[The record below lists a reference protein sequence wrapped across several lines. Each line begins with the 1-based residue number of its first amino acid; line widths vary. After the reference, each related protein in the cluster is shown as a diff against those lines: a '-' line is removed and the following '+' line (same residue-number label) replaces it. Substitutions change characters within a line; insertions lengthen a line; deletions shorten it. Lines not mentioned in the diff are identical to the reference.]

1 MKKTGIAI
9 LLAALLFGQTAAAA
23 VYEGQVQ
30 ETEIQTEAYE
40 AVQAPAEDR
49 ETELILPGGTDE
61 EQEIGEEGSRET
73 ETTEAET
80 DPASA
85 TEPADDFILSI
96 EVSNP
101 ETEQNEQN
109 AEVVEVG
116 PEEISESGD
125 VDQASA
131 GSSSSRMRR
140 ARSRVAYQD
149 GYGEQLSD
157 DMAVLYRNMKA
168 AWVDAGSMQE
178 VWFRVP
184 DAQEEKEAHSFWIYP
199 EQKEDG
205 TWSNNLAK
213 NEEYQR
219 LTRAVVQ
226 QAYDAFIYDY
236 PEAFWLGSCSYT
248 VSYQPSSNA
257 YKNGEPVVCYL
268 RSIKVKPNERYAGA
282 GDPAEIAA
290 FQQAVEQTAAEI
302 KETLSD
308 QPDRYEQVLAIH
320 DYLCTHVSYKENSYA
335 HTAAGVFLKNRE
347 VVCEGYAKAFKILC
361 GRFGIPAVLIPGG
374 ALKSNG
380 TREGHMWNYVQMED
394 GFWYMLDTTWDDQK
408 TYISRKYFLSGGE
421 EKGFTGN
428 TIAVERQELYTNF
441 SKSEYSV
448 NFALPVLS
456 DQGYSARHSSANP
469 HAHSW
474 QEWQRTAGT
483 CIEEGRIVFGC
494 TVSGCTAR
502 KTEVL
507 EKSDHVYGEYQPD
520 GNATCLADGTKTRV
534 CSVCKARETVTDPG
548 SATGHKYGAYQP
560 DGNATCLADGTKTR
574 VCSVCKAQE
583 TVADPGSATGH
594 KYGAYQPDG
603 NATCLADGTKTRVCS
618 VCKAQETVAD
628 PGSATGHKY
637 GAYQPDGNAT
647 CLADGTKTRVCSV
660 CKARETVRDPG
671 SRLVPTG
678 SLSQKKIRLQYRQS
692 TSAVKVSG
700 LAKGDFVQTWKSSR
714 PSVASVSSKGKI
726 TAKKKSGSAKVSAY
740 LASGKILT
748 VTVIVQKKAVKTT
761 ALRDVPKRLTL
772 RRGRTVKLQPTRLP
786 VTSKEKITYKS
797 ANTRI
802 AKVSKKGVI
811 TGKKAGTV
819 KITVRSGRK
828 KAVVTV
834 KVK

>member
-9 LLAALLFGQTAAAA
+9 FLAALLFGQTAAAA

-40 AVQAPAEDR
+40 EEQALAEDG
-49 ETELILPGGTDE
+49 ETELILPSGTDE
-61 EQEIGEEGSRET
+61 EQGIEEEGIRET
-73 ETTEAET
+73 ETTEAAMDP
-80 DPASA
+80 DPAPA

-101 ETEQNEQN
+101 ETEPDAQN

-116 PEEISESGD
+116 PEEVSESGD

-140 ARSRVAYQD
+140 ARSRVTYQD
-149 GYGEQLSD
+149 GYGEQLSA
-157 DMAVLYRNMKA
+157 DMAALYRNMKA

-184 DAQEEKEAHSFWIYP
+184 DTQEEKEAHSFWIYP

-205 TWSNNLAK
+205 TWNNHLAE

-335 HTAAGVFLKNRE
+335 HTAAGVFLKSRE

-441 SKSEYSV
+441 SKSKYSV

-456 DQGYSARHSSANP
+456 DQGYAARHSSANP

-474 QEWQRTAGT
+474 QEWQRIAGT

-507 EKSDHVYGEYQPD
+507 EKSDHVYGEYQSD

-534 CSVCKARETVTDPG
+534 CSA
-548 SATGHKYGAYQP
+548 
-560 DGNATCLADGTKTR
+560 
-574 VCSVCKAQE
+574 CKAQE

-618 VCKAQETVAD
+618 ACKAQETV
-628 PGSATGHKY
+628 T
-637 GAYQPDGNAT
+637 
-647 CLADGTKTRVCSV
+647 
-660 CKARETVRDPG
+660 DPG

-700 LAKGDFVQTWKSSR
+700 LAKGDFVQSWKSSR
-714 PSVASVSSKGKI
+714 PSVAGVSPKGKI
-726 TAKKKSGSAKVSAY
+726 TAKKKSGSAEISAY
-740 LASGKILT
+740 LASGKVLT

-772 RRGRTVKLQPTRLP
+772 RRGRTVKLQPTRIP

>member
-9 LLAALLFGQTAAAA
+9 FLAALLFGQTAAAA
-23 VYEGQVQ
+23 VYEGPVQ

-40 AVQAPAEDR
+40 EEQALAEDGK
-49 ETELILPGGTDE
+49 TELILPGGTDE
-61 EQEIGEEGSRET
+61 EQGIEEEGIRET
-73 ETTEAET
+73 ETTEAAMDP
-80 DPASA
+80 DPAPA

-101 ETEQNEQN
+101 ETEPDAQN

-116 PEEISESGD
+116 PEEVSESGD

-140 ARSRVAYQD
+140 ARSRVTYQD
-149 GYGEQLSD
+149 SYGEQLSA
-157 DMAVLYRNMKA
+157 DMAALYRNMKA

-184 DAQEEKEAHSFWIYP
+184 DTQEEKEAHSFWIYP

-205 TWSNNLAK
+205 TWNNHLAE

-335 HTAAGVFLKNRE
+335 HTAAGVFLKSRE

-361 GRFGIPAVLIPGG
+361 GRFGISAVLIPGG

-441 SKSEYSV
+441 SKSKYSV
-448 NFALPVLS
+448 NFTLPVLS
-456 DQGYSARHSSANP
+456 DQGYTARHSSANP

-474 QEWQRTAGT
+474 QEWQRIAGT

-494 TVSGCTAR
+494 MVSGCTAR

-507 EKSDHVYGEYQPD
+507 EKSDHVYGEYQ
-520 GNATCLADGTKTRV
+520 
-534 CSVCKARETVTDPG
+534 S
-548 SATGHKYGAYQP
+548 

-618 VCKAQETVAD
+618 ACKAQETV
-628 PGSATGHKY
+628 T
-637 GAYQPDGNAT
+637 
-647 CLADGTKTRVCSV
+647 
-660 CKARETVRDPG
+660 DPG

-700 LAKGDFVQTWKSSR
+700 LAKGDFVQSWKSSR
-714 PSVASVSSKGKI
+714 PSVAGVSPKGKI
-726 TAKKKSGSAKVSAY
+726 TAKKKSGSAEISAY
-740 LASGKILT
+740 LASGKVLI

-772 RRGRTVKLQPTRLP
+772 RRGRTVKLQPARIP

>member
-30 ETEIQTEAYE
+30 ETEIQTEAYD
-40 AVQAPAEDR
+40 VQAPAEDR

-101 ETEQNEQN
+101 ETEQNEKN
-109 AEVVEVG
+109 TEVIEAE

-131 GSSSSRMRR
+131 GSSSFRMRR

-205 TWSNNLAK
+205 TWSNHLAG

-456 DQGYSARHSSANP
+456 DQGYSVRHSSENP

-534 CSVCKARETVTDPG
+534 CSVCKA
-548 SATGHKYGAYQP
+548 
-560 DGNATCLADGTKTR
+560 
-574 VCSVCKAQE
+574 QE

-618 VCKAQETVAD
+618 VCKV
-628 PGSATGHKY
+628 
-637 GAYQPDGNAT
+637 
-647 CLADGTKTRVCSV
+647 
-660 CKARETVRDPG
+660 RETVRDPG

-692 TSAVKVSG
+692 TSAVKVGG
-700 LAKGDFVQTWKSSR
+700 LAKGDFVQKWKSSR

-726 TAKKKSGSAKVSAY
+726 TAKKKSGSAKISAY
-740 LASGKILT
+740 LASGKVLT

-802 AKVSKKGVI
+802 ANVSKKGVI

>member
-30 ETEIQTEAYE
+30 ETEIQTEAYD
-40 AVQAPAEDR
+40 VQAPAEDR

-101 ETEQNEQN
+101 ETEPDAQN

-140 ARSRVAYQD
+140 ARSRIAYQD

-205 TWSNNLAK
+205 TWSNHLAG

-456 DQGYSARHSSANP
+456 DQGYSVRHSSENP

-534 CSVCKARETVTDPG
+534 CSVCKAQETVADPG
-548 SATGHKYGAYQP
+548 SATGHKYEAYQP

-574 VCSVCKAQE
+574 VCSVCK
-583 TVADPGSATGH
+583 V
-594 KYGAYQPDG
+594 
-603 NATCLADGTKTRVCS
+603 
-618 VCKAQETVAD
+618 
-628 PGSATGHKY
+628 
-637 GAYQPDGNAT
+637 
-647 CLADGTKTRVCSV
+647 
-660 CKARETVRDPG
+660 RETVRDPG

-700 LAKGDFVQTWKSSR
+700 LAKGDFVQKWKSSR

-726 TAKKKSGSAKVSAY
+726 TAKKKSGSAKISAY
-740 LASGKILT
+740 LASGKVLT

-802 AKVSKKGVI
+802 ANVSKKGVI

>member
-9 LLAALLFGQTAAAA
+9 LLAALLFGQTAAAV

-30 ETEIQTEAYE
+30 ETEIQTEAYD
-40 AVQAPAEDR
+40 VQAPAEDR

-101 ETEQNEQN
+101 ETEQNEKN
-109 AEVVEVG
+109 TEVIEAE

-131 GSSSSRMRR
+131 GSSSFRMRR

-205 TWSNNLAK
+205 TWNNHLAG

-534 CSVCKARETVTDPG
+534 CSVCKAQETVADPG
-548 SATGHKYGAYQP
+548 SATGHKYEAYQP

-574 VCSVCKAQE
+574 VCSVCK
-583 TVADPGSATGH
+583 V
-594 KYGAYQPDG
+594 
-603 NATCLADGTKTRVCS
+603 
-618 VCKAQETVAD
+618 
-628 PGSATGHKY
+628 
-637 GAYQPDGNAT
+637 
-647 CLADGTKTRVCSV
+647 
-660 CKARETVRDPG
+660 RETVRDPG

-700 LAKGDFVQTWKSSR
+700 LAKGDFVQKWKSSR

-726 TAKKKSGSAKVSAY
+726 TAKKKSGSAKISAY
-740 LASGKILT
+740 LASGKVRT

-802 AKVSKKGVI
+802 ANVSKKGVI

>member
-30 ETEIQTEAYE
+30 ETEIQTEAYD
-40 AVQAPAEDR
+40 VQAPAEDR

-101 ETEQNEQN
+101 ETEQNEKN
-109 AEVVEVG
+109 TEVIEAE

-131 GSSSSRMRR
+131 GSSSFRMRR

-205 TWSNNLAK
+205 TWSNHLAG

-290 FQQAVEQTAAEI
+290 FQQAVEQTAAEM

-456 DQGYSARHSSANP
+456 DQGYAARHSSENP

-534 CSVCKARETVTDPG
+534 CSVCKEQETVADPG

-574 VCSVCKAQE
+574 VCSVCKEQE

-618 VCKAQETVAD
+618 VCKAQETV
-628 PGSATGHKY
+628 G
-637 GAYQPDGNAT
+637 
-647 CLADGTKTRVCSV
+647 
-660 CKARETVRDPG
+660 DPG

-678 SLSQKKIRLQYRQS
+678 SLSQKKIRLRYRQS

-700 LAKGDFVQTWKSSR
+700 LAKGDFVQKWKSSR

-726 TAKKKSGSAKVSAY
+726 TAKKKSGSAKISAY
-740 LASGKILT
+740 LASGKVLT

-802 AKVSKKGVI
+802 ANVSKKGVI

>member
-30 ETEIQTEAYE
+30 ETEIQTEAYD
-40 AVQAPAEDR
+40 VQAPAEDR
-49 ETELILPGGTDE
+49 ETELILPGDTDE
-61 EQEIGEEGSRET
+61 EQEIREEGSRET
-73 ETTEAET
+73 ETTESET

-85 TEPADDFILSI
+85 AEPADDFILSI

-109 AEVVEVG
+109 TEVIEAG

-131 GSSSSRMRR
+131 GSSSFRMRR

-268 RSIKVKPNERYAGA
+268 RSIKVKPNERYSGA

-302 KETLSD
+302 KETFSD

-320 DYLCTHVSYKENSYA
+320 DYLCIHVSYKENSYA

-502 KTEVL
+502 KTEIL
-507 EKSDHVYGEYQPD
+507 KKSNHVYGE
-520 GNATCLADGTKTRV
+520 
-534 CSVCKARETVTDPG
+534 
-548 SATGHKYGAYQP
+548 YQP

-726 TAKKKSGSAKVSAY
+726 TAKKKSGSAKISAY
-740 LASGKILT
+740 LASGKVLT
-748 VTVIVQKKAVKTT
+748 VTVTVQKKAVKTT

-772 RRGRTVKLQPTRLP
+772 RRGRTVKLQPTRIP
-786 VTSKEKITYKS
+786 VTSREKITYKS

>member
-30 ETEIQTEAYE
+30 ETEIQTEAYD
-40 AVQAPAEDR
+40 VQAPAEDR
-49 ETELILPGGTDE
+49 ETELILPGDTDE
-61 EQEIGEEGSRET
+61 EQEIREEGSRET
-73 ETTEAET
+73 ETTESET

-205 TWSNNLAK
+205 TWSNHLAK

-520 GNATCLADGTKTRV
+520 GNATCLA
-534 CSVCKARETVTDPG
+534 
-548 SATGHKYGAYQP
+548 
-560 DGNATCLADGTKTR
+560 N
-574 VCSVCKAQE
+574 
-583 TVADPGSATGH
+583 
-594 KYGAYQPDG
+594 
-603 NATCLADGTKTRVCS
+603 GTKTRVCS

-660 CKARETVRDPG
+660 CKARETVRDSG

-700 LAKGDFVQTWKSSR
+700 LAKGDFVQKWKSSR

>member
-1 MKKTGIAI
+1 MI
-9 LLAALLFGQTAAAA
+9 
-23 VYEGQVQ
+23 
-30 ETEIQTEAYE
+30 EA
-40 AVQAPAEDR
+40 
-49 ETELILPGGTDE
+49 
-61 EQEIGEEGSRET
+61 
-73 ETTEAET
+73 
-80 DPASA
+80 
-85 TEPADDFILSI
+85 
-96 EVSNP
+96 
-101 ETEQNEQN
+101 
-109 AEVVEVG
+109 G

-131 GSSSSRMRR
+131 GSSSFRMRR

-149 GYGEQLSD
+149 GYGEQLSG

-302 KETLSD
+302 KETFSD

-520 GNATCLADGTKTRV
+520 GNATCLADGTKTGCVWHRRRWRIPEV
-534 CSVCKARETVTDPG
+534 RQGISTEHTSR
-548 SATGHKYGAYQP
+548 TGM
-560 DGNATCLADGTKTR
+560 
-574 VCSVCKAQE
+574 
-583 TVADPGSATGH
+583 
-594 KYGAYQPDG
+594 
-603 NATCLADGTKTRVCS
+603 
-618 VCKAQETVAD
+618 
-628 PGSATGHKY
+628 
-637 GAYQPDGNAT
+637 
-647 CLADGTKTRVCSV
+647 
-660 CKARETVRDPG
+660 
-671 SRLVPTG
+671 
-678 SLSQKKIRLQYRQS
+678 
-692 TSAVKVSG
+692 
-700 LAKGDFVQTWKSSR
+700 R
-714 PSVASVSSKGKI
+714 P
-726 TAKKKSGSAKVSAY
+726 
-740 LASGKILT
+740 
-748 VTVIVQKKAVKTT
+748 
-761 ALRDVPKRLTL
+761 ALRTG
-772 RRGRTVKLQPTRLP
+772 RRHECAV
-786 VTSKEKITYKS
+786 Y
-797 ANTRI
+797 
-802 AKVSKKGVI
+802 AKH
-811 TGKKAGTV
+811 
-819 KITVRSGRK
+819 RRR
-828 KAVVTV
+828 
-834 KVK
+834 

>member
-9 LLAALLFGQTAAAA
+9 FLAALLFGQTAAAA
-23 VYEGQVQ
+23 VYEGPVQ

-40 AVQAPAEDR
+40 EEQALAEDGK
-49 ETELILPGGTDE
+49 TELILPGGTDE
-61 EQEIGEEGSRET
+61 EQGIEEEGIRET
-73 ETTEAET
+73 ETTEAAMDP
-80 DPASA
+80 DPAPA

-101 ETEQNEQN
+101 ETEPDAQN

-116 PEEISESGD
+116 PEEVSESGD

-140 ARSRVAYQD
+140 ARSRVTYQD
-149 GYGEQLSD
+149 GYGEQLSA
-157 DMAVLYRNMKA
+157 DMAALYRNMKV

-184 DAQEEKEAHSFWIYP
+184 DTQEEKEAHSFWIYP

-205 TWSNNLAK
+205 TWSNHLAE
-213 NEEYQR
+213 NEDYQR

-335 HTAAGVFLKNRE
+335 HTAAGVFLKSRE

-441 SKSEYSV
+441 SKSKYSV

-456 DQGYSARHSSANP
+456 DQGYAARHSSANP

-474 QEWQRTAGT
+474 QEWQRIAGT

-507 EKSDHVYGEYQPD
+507 EKSDHVYGEYQ
-520 GNATCLADGTKTRV
+520 
-534 CSVCKARETVTDPG
+534 S
-548 SATGHKYGAYQP
+548 

-618 VCKAQETVAD
+618 VCKAQETV
-628 PGSATGHKY
+628 T
-637 GAYQPDGNAT
+637 
-647 CLADGTKTRVCSV
+647 
-660 CKARETVRDPG
+660 DPG

-700 LAKGDFVQTWKSSR
+700 LAKGDFVQSWKSSR
-714 PSVASVSSKGKI
+714 PSVAGVSPKGKI
-726 TAKKKSGSAKVSAY
+726 TAKKKSGSAEISAY
-740 LASGKILT
+740 LASGKVLT

-772 RRGRTVKLQPTRLP
+772 RRGRTVKLQPTRIP

>member
-30 ETEIQTEAYE
+30 ETETQTEAYE
-40 AVQAPAEDR
+40 EVQAPAEDR
-49 ETELILPGGTDE
+49 ETELILPGDTDE

-73 ETTEAET
+73 ETTESET

-85 TEPADDFILSI
+85 AEPADDFILSI

-109 AEVVEVG
+109 TEVIEAG

-157 DMAVLYRNMKA
+157 DMAVLYRNMKT

-184 DAQEEKEAHSFWIYP
+184 DTQEEKEAHSFWIYP

-205 TWSNNLAK
+205 TWSNHLAE

-302 KETLSD
+302 KETFSD

-320 DYLCTHVSYKENSYA
+320 DYLCIHVSYKENSYA

-502 KTEVL
+502 KTEIL
-507 EKSDHVYGEYQPD
+507 KKSNHVYGE
-520 GNATCLADGTKTRV
+520 
-534 CSVCKARETVTDPG
+534 
-548 SATGHKYGAYQP
+548 
-560 DGNATCLADGTKTR
+560 
-574 VCSVCKAQE
+574 
-583 TVADPGSATGH
+583 
-594 KYGAYQPDG
+594 
-603 NATCLADGTKTRVCS
+603 
-618 VCKAQETVAD
+618 
-628 PGSATGHKY
+628 
-637 GAYQPDGNAT
+637 YQPDGNAT

-700 LAKGDFVQTWKSSR
+700 LAKGDFVQKWKSSR

-726 TAKKKSGSAKVSAY
+726 TAKKKSGSAKISAY
-740 LASGKILT
+740 LASGKVLT
-748 VTVIVQKKAVKTT
+748 VTVTVQKKAVKTT

-772 RRGRTVKLQPTRLP
+772 RRGRTVKLQPTRIP

>member
-30 ETEIQTEAYE
+30 ETEIQTEAYD
-40 AVQAPAEDR
+40 VQAPAEDR

-101 ETEQNEQN
+101 ETEPDAQN

-140 ARSRVAYQD
+140 ARSRIAYQD

-205 TWSNNLAK
+205 TWSNHLAG

-456 DQGYSARHSSANP
+456 DQGYSVRHSSENP

-534 CSVCKARETVTDPG
+534 CSA
-548 SATGHKYGAYQP
+548 
-560 DGNATCLADGTKTR
+560 
-574 VCSVCKAQE
+574 CKAQE

-637 GAYQPDGNAT
+637 EAYQPDGNAT

-660 CKARETVRDPG
+660 CKVRETVRDPG

-700 LAKGDFVQTWKSSR
+700 LAKGDFVQKWKSSR

-726 TAKKKSGSAKVSAY
+726 TAKKKSGSAKISAY
-740 LASGKILT
+740 LASGKVLT

-786 VTSKEKITYKS
+786 VTSREKITYKS

-802 AKVSKKGVI
+802 ANVSKKGVI

>member
-23 VYEGQVQ
+23 VYEGPVQ
-30 ETEIQTEAYE
+30 ETEIQTETYE
-40 AVQAPAEDR
+40 EALAPAEDR

-61 EQEIGEEGSRET
+61 EQEIREEESRET
-73 ETTEAET
+73 EATEAET

-85 TEPADDFILSI
+85 AEPADDFILSI

-101 ETEQNEQN
+101 ETEPDVQN

-149 GYGEQLSD
+149 GYGEQLSG

-320 DYLCTHVSYKENSYA
+320 DYLCIHVSYKENSYA

-502 KTEVL
+502 KIEVL

-574 VCSVCKAQE
+574 VCSVCKARE
-583 TVADPGSATGH
+583 TVADPGSA
-594 KYGAYQPDG
+594 A
-603 NATCLADGTKTRVCS
+603 
-618 VCKAQETVAD
+618 
-628 PGSATGHKY
+628 GHKY

-726 TAKKKSGSAKVSAY
+726 TAKKKSGSAKISAY
-740 LASGKILT
+740 LASGKVLT
-748 VTVIVQKKAVKTT
+748 VTVTVQKKAVKTT

-772 RRGRTVKLQPTRLP
+772 RRGRTVKLQPTRIP
-786 VTSKEKITYKS
+786 VTSREKITYKS

>member
-9 LLAALLFGQTAAAA
+9 FLAALLFGQTAAAA
-23 VYEGQVQ
+23 VYEGSVQ

-40 AVQAPAEDR
+40 EEQALAEDV

-61 EQEIGEEGSRET
+61 EQGIEEEGIRET
-73 ETTEAET
+73 ETTEAAMDP
-80 DPASA
+80 DPAPA

-101 ETEQNEQN
+101 ETEPDAQN

-116 PEEISESGD
+116 PEEVSESGD

-131 GSSSSRMRR
+131 GRSSSRMRR
-140 ARSRVAYQD
+140 ARSRVTYQD
-149 GYGEQLSD
+149 GYGEQLSA
-157 DMAVLYRNMKA
+157 DMAALYRNMKV

-178 VWFRVP
+178 VWFRVQ
-184 DAQEEKEAHSFWIYP
+184 DTQEEKEAHSFWIYP

-205 TWSNNLAK
+205 TWSNHLAE
-213 NEEYQR
+213 NEDYQR

-335 HTAAGVFLKNRE
+335 HTAAGVFLKSRE

-441 SKSEYSV
+441 SKSKYSV

-456 DQGYSARHSSANP
+456 DQGYAARHSSANP

-474 QEWQRTAGT
+474 QEWQRIAGT

-507 EKSDHVYGEYQPD
+507 EKSDHVYGEYQ
-520 GNATCLADGTKTRV
+520 
-534 CSVCKARETVTDPG
+534 S
-548 SATGHKYGAYQP
+548 

-583 TVADPGSATGH
+583 TVT
-594 KYGAYQPDG
+594 
-603 NATCLADGTKTRVCS
+603 
-618 VCKAQETVAD
+618 
-628 PGSATGHKY
+628 
-637 GAYQPDGNAT
+637 
-647 CLADGTKTRVCSV
+647 
-660 CKARETVRDPG
+660 DPG

-700 LAKGDFVQTWKSSR
+700 LAKGDFVQSWKSSR
-714 PSVASVSSKGKI
+714 PSVAGVSPKGKI
-726 TAKKKSGSAKVSAY
+726 TAKKKSGSAEISAY
-740 LASGKILT
+740 LASGKVLT

-772 RRGRTVKLQPTRLP
+772 RRGRTVKLQPTRIP

>member
-30 ETEIQTEAYE
+30 ETEIQTEAYD
-40 AVQAPAEDR
+40 VQAPAEDR

-80 DPASA
+80 DLASA

-101 ETEQNEQN
+101 ETEQNEKN
-109 AEVVEVG
+109 TEVIEAE

-131 GSSSSRMRR
+131 GSSSFRMRR

-205 TWSNNLAK
+205 TWNNHLAG

-456 DQGYSARHSSANP
+456 DQGYSVRHSSENP

-534 CSVCKARETVTDPG
+534 CSVCKA
-548 SATGHKYGAYQP
+548 
-560 DGNATCLADGTKTR
+560 
-574 VCSVCKAQE
+574 QE

-618 VCKAQETVAD
+618 VCKV
-628 PGSATGHKY
+628 
-637 GAYQPDGNAT
+637 
-647 CLADGTKTRVCSV
+647 
-660 CKARETVRDPG
+660 RETVRDPG

-700 LAKGDFVQTWKSSR
+700 LAKGDFVQKWKSSR

-726 TAKKKSGSAKVSAY
+726 TAKKKSGSAKISAY
-740 LASGKILT
+740 LASGKVLT

-802 AKVSKKGVI
+802 ANVSKKGVI

>member
-23 VYEGQVQ
+23 VYEGPVQ
-30 ETEIQTEAYE
+30 ETEIQTETYE
-40 AVQAPAEDR
+40 EALAPAEDR

-61 EQEIGEEGSRET
+61 EQEIREEGSRET
-73 ETTEAET
+73 ETTESET

-456 DQGYSARHSSANP
+456 DQGYSVRHSSENP

-520 GNATCLADGTKTRV
+520 GNATCLA
-534 CSVCKARETVTDPG
+534 
-548 SATGHKYGAYQP
+548 
-560 DGNATCLADGTKTR
+560 N
-574 VCSVCKAQE
+574 
-583 TVADPGSATGH
+583 
-594 KYGAYQPDG
+594 
-603 NATCLADGTKTRVCS
+603 GTKTRVCS

-660 CKARETVRDPG
+660 CKARETVRDSG

-700 LAKGDFVQTWKSSR
+700 LAKGDFVQKWKSSR

-726 TAKKKSGSAKVSAY
+726 TAKKKSGSAKIFAY
-740 LASGKILT
+740 LASGKVLT

-802 AKVSKKGVI
+802 ANVSKKGVI
-811 TGKKAGTV
+811 TGKKAGIV

>member
-40 AVQAPAEDR
+40 EAQAPAEDR
-49 ETELILPGGTDE
+49 ETELILPGGTNE

-101 ETEQNEQN
+101 ETEQNEKN
-109 AEVVEVG
+109 TEVIEAE

-131 GSSSSRMRR
+131 GSSSFRMRR

-149 GYGEQLSD
+149 GYGEQLSG

-456 DQGYSARHSSANP
+456 DQGYAARHSSANP

-502 KTEVL
+502 KTEIL

-520 GNATCLADGTKTRV
+520 W
-534 CSVCKARETVTDPG
+534 
-548 SATGHKYGAYQP
+548 
-560 DGNATCLADGTKTR
+560 NATCLADGTKTR

-618 VCKAQETVAD
+618 VCKAQETV
-628 PGSATGHKY
+628 G
-637 GAYQPDGNAT
+637 
-647 CLADGTKTRVCSV
+647 
-660 CKARETVRDPG
+660 DPG

>member
-30 ETEIQTEAYE
+30 ETEIQTEAYD
-40 AVQAPAEDR
+40 VQAPAEDR

-85 TEPADDFILSI
+85 AEPADDFILSI

-101 ETEQNEQN
+101 ETEQNEKN
-109 AEVVEVG
+109 TEVIEAE

-131 GSSSSRMRR
+131 GSSSFRMRR

-205 TWSNNLAK
+205 TWNNHLAG

-456 DQGYSARHSSANP
+456 DQGYSARHSSENP

-534 CSVCKARETVTDPG
+534 CSACKE
-548 SATGHKYGAYQP
+548 Q
-560 DGNATCLADGTKTR
+560 
-574 VCSVCKAQE
+574 
-583 TVADPGSATGH
+583 
-594 KYGAYQPDG
+594 
-603 NATCLADGTKTRVCS
+603 
-618 VCKAQETVAD
+618 
-628 PGSATGHKY
+628 
-637 GAYQPDGNAT
+637 
-647 CLADGTKTRVCSV
+647 
-660 CKARETVRDPG
+660 ETVRDPG

-678 SLSQKKIRLQYRQS
+678 FLSQKKIRLQYRQS
-692 TSAVKVSG
+692 TSAVKVGG
-700 LAKGDFVQTWKSSR
+700 LAKGDFVQTWKSSS

-740 LASGKILT
+740 LASGKVLT

-772 RRGRTVKLQPTRLP
+772 RRGRTVKLQPIRLP
-786 VTSKEKITYKS
+786 VTSREKITYKS

-802 AKVSKKGVI
+802 ANVSKKGVI

>member
-23 VYEGQVQ
+23 VYEGPVQ
-30 ETEIQTEAYE
+30 ETEIQTETYE
-40 AVQAPAEDR
+40 EALAPAEDR

-61 EQEIGEEGSRET
+61 EQEIGEEESRET
-73 ETTEAET
+73 EATEAET

-85 TEPADDFILSI
+85 AEPADDFILSI

-101 ETEQNEQN
+101 ETEPDVQN

-149 GYGEQLSD
+149 GYGEQLSG

-205 TWSNNLAK
+205 TWSNHLAK

-268 RSIKVKPNERYAGA
+268 RSIKVKPNERYSGA

-302 KETLSD
+302 KETFSD

-320 DYLCTHVSYKENSYA
+320 DYLCIHVSYKENSYA

-502 KTEVL
+502 KTEIL
-507 EKSDHVYGEYQPD
+507 KKSNHVYGE
-520 GNATCLADGTKTRV
+520 
-534 CSVCKARETVTDPG
+534 
-548 SATGHKYGAYQP
+548 
-560 DGNATCLADGTKTR
+560 
-574 VCSVCKAQE
+574 
-583 TVADPGSATGH
+583 
-594 KYGAYQPDG
+594 YQPDG

-726 TAKKKSGSAKVSAY
+726 TAKKKSGSAKISAY
-740 LASGKILT
+740 LASGKVLT
-748 VTVIVQKKAVKTT
+748 VTVTVQKKAVKTT

-772 RRGRTVKLQPTRLP
+772 RRGRTVKLQPTRIP
-786 VTSKEKITYKS
+786 VTSREKITYKS

>member
-30 ETEIQTEAYE
+30 ETEIQTEAYD
-40 AVQAPAEDR
+40 VQAPAEDR

-73 ETTEAET
+73 ETTESET

-85 TEPADDFILSI
+85 TEPAGDFILSI

-101 ETEQNEQN
+101 ETEQNEKN
-109 AEVVEVG
+109 TEVIEAE

-131 GSSSSRMRR
+131 GSSSFRMRR

-157 DMAVLYRNMKA
+157 DMAVLYRNMKT

-178 VWFRVP
+178 IWFRVP

-380 TREGHMWNYVQMED
+380 TRQGHMWNYVQMED

-456 DQGYSARHSSANP
+456 DQGYSVRHSSENP

-534 CSVCKARETVTDPG
+534 CSVCKAQETVADPG
-548 SATGHKYGAYQP
+548 SATGHKYEAYQP

-574 VCSVCKAQE
+574 VCSVCK
-583 TVADPGSATGH
+583 V
-594 KYGAYQPDG
+594 
-603 NATCLADGTKTRVCS
+603 
-618 VCKAQETVAD
+618 
-628 PGSATGHKY
+628 
-637 GAYQPDGNAT
+637 
-647 CLADGTKTRVCSV
+647 
-660 CKARETVRDPG
+660 RETVRDPG

-700 LAKGDFVQTWKSSR
+700 LAKGDFVQKWKSSR

-726 TAKKKSGSAKVSAY
+726 TAKKKSGSAKISAY
-740 LASGKILT
+740 LASGKVLT

-802 AKVSKKGVI
+802 ANVSKKGVI

>member
-23 VYEGQVQ
+23 VYEGPVQ
-30 ETEIQTEAYE
+30 ETEIQTETYE
-40 AVQAPAEDR
+40 EALAPAEDR

-61 EQEIGEEGSRET
+61 EQEIREEESRET
-73 ETTEAET
+73 EATEAET

-85 TEPADDFILSI
+85 AEPADDFILSI

-101 ETEQNEQN
+101 ETEPDVQN

-149 GYGEQLSD
+149 GYGEQLSG

-184 DAQEEKEAHSFWIYP
+184 DAQEEKEAHSFWTYP

-268 RSIKVKPNERYAGA
+268 RSIKVKPNERYSGA

-290 FQQAVEQTAAEI
+290 FQQAVEQTATEI
-302 KETLSD
+302 KETFSD

-320 DYLCTHVSYKENSYA
+320 DYLCIHVSYKENSYA

-456 DQGYSARHSSANP
+456 DQGYSARHGSANP

-494 TVSGCTAR
+494 AVSGCTAR

-520 GNATCLADGTKTRV
+520 GNATCLADGTKRRV

-618 VCKAQETVAD
+618 VCKV
-628 PGSATGHKY
+628 
-637 GAYQPDGNAT
+637 
-647 CLADGTKTRVCSV
+647 
-660 CKARETVRDPG
+660 RETVTDPG

-700 LAKGDFVQTWKSSR
+700 LAKGDFVQKWKSSR

-726 TAKKKSGSAKVSAY
+726 TAKKKSGSAKISAY
-740 LASGKILT
+740 LASGKVLT

-802 AKVSKKGVI
+802 ANVSKKGVI

>member
-30 ETEIQTEAYE
+30 ETEIQTEAYD
-40 AVQAPAEDR
+40 VQAPAEDR
-49 ETELILPGGTDE
+49 ETELLLPGGTDE

-101 ETEQNEQN
+101 ETEQNEKN
-109 AEVVEVG
+109 TEVIEAE

-131 GSSSSRMRR
+131 GSSSFRMRR

-205 TWSNNLAK
+205 TWNNHLAG

-456 DQGYSARHSSANP
+456 DQGYSVRHSSENP

-534 CSVCKARETVTDPG
+534 CSVCKAQETVADPG

-574 VCSVCKAQE
+574 VCSACKAQE

-618 VCKAQETVAD
+618 VCKV
-628 PGSATGHKY
+628 
-637 GAYQPDGNAT
+637 
-647 CLADGTKTRVCSV
+647 
-660 CKARETVRDPG
+660 RETVRDPG

-700 LAKGDFVQTWKSSR
+700 LAKGDFVQKWKSSR

-726 TAKKKSGSAKVSAY
+726 TAKKKSGSAKISAY
-740 LASGKILT
+740 LASGKVLT

-802 AKVSKKGVI
+802 ANVSKKGVI

>member
-30 ETEIQTEAYE
+30 ETETQTEAYE
-40 AVQAPAEDR
+40 EVQAPAEDR
-49 ETELILPGGTDE
+49 ETELILPGDTDE
-61 EQEIGEEGSRET
+61 EQEIREEGSRET
-73 ETTEAET
+73 ETTESET

-85 TEPADDFILSI
+85 AEPADDFILSI

-109 AEVVEVG
+109 TEVIEAG

-157 DMAVLYRNMKA
+157 DMAVLYRNMKT

-184 DAQEEKEAHSFWIYP
+184 DTQEEKEAHSFWIYP

-205 TWSNNLAK
+205 TWSNHLAE

-302 KETLSD
+302 KETFSD

-320 DYLCTHVSYKENSYA
+320 DYLCIHVSYKENSYA

-502 KTEVL
+502 KTEIL
-507 EKSDHVYGEYQPD
+507 KKSNHVYGE
-520 GNATCLADGTKTRV
+520 
-534 CSVCKARETVTDPG
+534 
-548 SATGHKYGAYQP
+548 YQP

-594 KYGAYQPDG
+594 KYGAYQADG

-618 VCKAQETVAD
+618 VCKAQETVSD

-660 CKARETVRDPG
+660 CKVRETVTDPG

-700 LAKGDFVQTWKSSR
+700 LAKGDFVQKWKSSR

-740 LASGKILT
+740 LESGKVLT

-772 RRGRTVKLQPTRLP
+772 RRGRTVKLQPTRIP
-786 VTSKEKITYKS
+786 VTSREKITYKS

-819 KITVRSGRK
+819 RITVRSGRK

>member
-30 ETEIQTEAYE
+30 ETEIQTEAYD
-40 AVQAPAEDR
+40 VQAPAEDR
-49 ETELILPGGTDE
+49 ETELILPGGTNE

-101 ETEQNEQN
+101 ETEQNEKN
-109 AEVVEVG
+109 TEVIEAE

-131 GSSSSRMRR
+131 GSSSFRMRR

-149 GYGEQLSD
+149 GYGEQLSG

-205 TWSNNLAK
+205 TWSNNLAE

-302 KETLSD
+302 KETFSD

-320 DYLCTHVSYKENSYA
+320 DYLCIHVSYKENSYA

-456 DQGYSARHSSANP
+456 DQGYSARHSSENP

-507 EKSDHVYGEYQPD
+507 EKSDHVYGE
-520 GNATCLADGTKTRV
+520 
-534 CSVCKARETVTDPG
+534 
-548 SATGHKYGAYQP
+548 
-560 DGNATCLADGTKTR
+560 
-574 VCSVCKAQE
+574 
-583 TVADPGSATGH
+583 
-594 KYGAYQPDG
+594 YQPDG

-700 LAKGDFVQTWKSSR
+700 LAKGDFVQKWKSSR

-726 TAKKKSGSAKVSAY
+726 TAKKKSGSAKISAY
-740 LASGKILT
+740 LASGKVLT
-748 VTVIVQKKAVKTT
+748 VTVTVQKKAVKTT

-772 RRGRTVKLQPTRLP
+772 RRGRTVKLQPTRIP

>member
-30 ETEIQTEAYE
+30 ETEIQTEAYD
-40 AVQAPAEDR
+40 VQAPAEDR

-101 ETEQNEQN
+101 ETEPDAQN

-140 ARSRVAYQD
+140 ARSRIAYQD

-205 TWSNNLAK
+205 TWSNHLAG

-456 DQGYSARHSSANP
+456 DQGYSVRHSSENP

-534 CSVCKARETVTDPG
+534 CSVCKA
-548 SATGHKYGAYQP
+548 
-560 DGNATCLADGTKTR
+560 
-574 VCSVCKAQE
+574 QE

-618 VCKAQETVAD
+618 VCKV
-628 PGSATGHKY
+628 
-637 GAYQPDGNAT
+637 
-647 CLADGTKTRVCSV
+647 
-660 CKARETVRDPG
+660 RETVRDPG

-700 LAKGDFVQTWKSSR
+700 LAKGDFVQKWKSSR

-726 TAKKKSGSAKVSAY
+726 TAKKKSGSAKISAY
-740 LASGKILT
+740 LASGKVLT

-802 AKVSKKGVI
+802 ANVSKKGVI

>member
-9 LLAALLFGQTAAAA
+9 FLAALLFGQTAAAA

-40 AVQAPAEDR
+40 EAQAPAEDR

-61 EQEIGEEGSRET
+61 EQEIGEEESRET
-73 ETTEAET
+73 EATEAET

-85 TEPADDFILSI
+85 AEPADDFILSI

-101 ETEQNEQN
+101 ETEPDAQN

-140 ARSRVAYQD
+140 ARSRAAYQD
-149 GYGEQLSD
+149 GYGEQLSG

-205 TWSNNLAK
+205 TWSNNLAE

-302 KETLSD
+302 KETFSD

-320 DYLCTHVSYKENSYA
+320 DYLCIHVSYKENSYA

-456 DQGYSARHSSANP
+456 DQGYSARHSSANL

-574 VCSVCKAQE
+574 VCSVCKA
-583 TVADPGSATGH
+583 
-594 KYGAYQPDG
+594 
-603 NATCLADGTKTRVCS
+603 
-618 VCKAQETVAD
+618 
-628 PGSATGHKY
+628 
-637 GAYQPDGNAT
+637 
-647 CLADGTKTRVCSV
+647 
-660 CKARETVRDPG
+660 RETVRDPG

-700 LAKGDFVQTWKSSR
+700 LAKGDFVQKWKSSR

-726 TAKKKSGSAKVSAY
+726 TAKKKSGSAKISAY
-740 LASGKILT
+740 LASGKVLT
-748 VTVIVQKKAVKTT
+748 VTVTVQKKAVKTT

-772 RRGRTVKLQPTRLP
+772 RRGRTVKLQPTRIP
-786 VTSKEKITYKS
+786 VTSREKITYKS

>member
-40 AVQAPAEDR
+40 EVQAPAEDR
-49 ETELILPGGTDE
+49 ETELILPGDTDE

-73 ETTEAET
+73 ETTESET

-85 TEPADDFILSI
+85 AEPADDFILSI

-109 AEVVEVG
+109 TEVIEAG

-157 DMAVLYRNMKA
+157 DMAVLYRNMKT

-178 VWFRVP
+178 VWFRVT
-184 DAQEEKEAHSFWIYP
+184 DTQEEKEAHSFWIYP

-205 TWSNNLAK
+205 TWSNHLAE

-302 KETLSD
+302 KETFSD

-534 CSVCKARETVTDPG
+534 CSVCKA
-548 SATGHKYGAYQP
+548 
-560 DGNATCLADGTKTR
+560 
-574 VCSVCKAQE
+574 QE

-726 TAKKKSGSAKVSAY
+726 TAKKKSGSAKISAY
-740 LASGKILT
+740 LASGKVLT
-748 VTVIVQKKAVKTT
+748 VTVTVQKKAVKTT

-772 RRGRTVKLQPTRLP
+772 RRGRTVKLQPTRIP
-786 VTSKEKITYKS
+786 VTSREKITYKS

>member
-23 VYEGQVQ
+23 VYEGPVQ
-30 ETEIQTEAYE
+30 ETEIQTETYE
-40 AVQAPAEDR
+40 EALAPAEDR

-61 EQEIGEEGSRET
+61 EQEIREEESRET
-73 ETTEAET
+73 EATEAET

-85 TEPADDFILSI
+85 AEPADDFILSI

-101 ETEQNEQN
+101 ETEPDVQN

-149 GYGEQLSD
+149 GYGEQLSG

-618 VCKAQETVAD
+618 VCKA
-628 PGSATGHKY
+628 
-637 GAYQPDGNAT
+637 
-647 CLADGTKTRVCSV
+647 
-660 CKARETVRDPG
+660 RETVRDSG

-678 SLSQKKIRLQYRQS
+678 SISQKKIRLQYRQS

-700 LAKGDFVQTWKSSR
+700 LARGDFVQTWKSSR

-726 TAKKKSGSAKVSAY
+726 TAKKKSGSAKISAY
-740 LASGKILT
+740 LASGKVLT
-748 VTVIVQKKAVKTT
+748 VTVTVQKKAVKTT

-772 RRGRTVKLQPTRLP
+772 RRGRTVKLQPTRIP
-786 VTSKEKITYKS
+786 VTSREKITYKS

>member
-30 ETEIQTEAYE
+30 ETEIQTEAYD
-40 AVQAPAEDR
+40 VQAPAEDR

-85 TEPADDFILSI
+85 AEPADDFILSI

-101 ETEQNEQN
+101 ETEQNEKN
-109 AEVVEVG
+109 TEVIEAE

-131 GSSSSRMRR
+131 GSSSFRMRR

-205 TWSNNLAK
+205 TWNNHLAG

-456 DQGYSARHSSANP
+456 DQGYSARHSSENP

-534 CSVCKARETVTDPG
+534 CSVCKA
-548 SATGHKYGAYQP
+548 
-560 DGNATCLADGTKTR
+560 
-574 VCSVCKAQE
+574 QE

-618 VCKAQETVAD
+618 ACKEQ
-628 PGSATGHKY
+628 
-637 GAYQPDGNAT
+637 
-647 CLADGTKTRVCSV
+647 
-660 CKARETVRDPG
+660 ETVRDPG

-678 SLSQKKIRLQYRQS
+678 FLSQKKIRLQYRQS

-700 LAKGDFVQTWKSSR
+700 LAKGDFVQKWKSSR

-740 LASGKILT
+740 LASGKVLT

-786 VTSKEKITYKS
+786 VTSREKITYKS

-802 AKVSKKGVI
+802 ANVSKKGVI

>member
-30 ETEIQTEAYE
+30 ETETQTEAYE
-40 AVQAPAEDR
+40 EVQAPAEDR
-49 ETELILPGGTDE
+49 ETELILPGDTDE
-61 EQEIGEEGSRET
+61 EQEIREEGSRET
-73 ETTEAET
+73 ETTESET

-85 TEPADDFILSI
+85 AEPADDFILSI

-109 AEVVEVG
+109 TEVIEAG

-157 DMAVLYRNMKA
+157 DMAVLYRNMKT

-184 DAQEEKEAHSFWIYP
+184 DTQEEKEAHSFWIYP

-205 TWSNNLAK
+205 TWSNHLAE

-302 KETLSD
+302 KETFSD

-320 DYLCTHVSYKENSYA
+320 DYLCIHVSYKENSYA

-483 CIEEGRIVFGC
+483 CIEEGRIEFGC

-502 KTEVL
+502 KTEIL
-507 EKSDHVYGEYQPD
+507 KKSNHVYGE
-520 GNATCLADGTKTRV
+520 
-534 CSVCKARETVTDPG
+534 
-548 SATGHKYGAYQP
+548 YQP

-618 VCKAQETVAD
+618 VCKAQETV
-628 PGSATGHKY
+628 T
-637 GAYQPDGNAT
+637 
-647 CLADGTKTRVCSV
+647 
-660 CKARETVRDPG
+660 DPG

-700 LAKGDFVQTWKSSR
+700 LAKGDFVQKWKSSR

-740 LASGKILT
+740 LESGKVLT

-772 RRGRTVKLQPTRLP
+772 RRGRTVKLQPTRIP
-786 VTSKEKITYKS
+786 VTSREKITYKS

-819 KITVRSGRK
+819 RITVRSGRK

>member
-9 LLAALLFGQTAAAA
+9 FLAALLFGQTAAAA
-23 VYEGQVQ
+23 VYEGPVQ

-40 AVQAPAEDR
+40 EEQALAEDGK
-49 ETELILPGGTDE
+49 TELILPGGTDE
-61 EQEIGEEGSRET
+61 EQGIEEEGIRET
-73 ETTEAET
+73 ETTEAAMDP
-80 DPASA
+80 DPAPA

-101 ETEQNEQN
+101 ETEPDAQN

-116 PEEISESGD
+116 PEEVSESGD

-140 ARSRVAYQD
+140 ARSRVTYQD
-149 GYGEQLSD
+149 SYGEQLSA
-157 DMAVLYRNMKA
+157 DMAALYRNMKA

-205 TWSNNLAK
+205 TWNNHLAE

-335 HTAAGVFLKNRE
+335 HTAAGVFLKSRE

-441 SKSEYSV
+441 SKSKYSV

-456 DQGYSARHSSANP
+456 DQGYAARHSSANP

-474 QEWQRTAGT
+474 QEWQRIAGT

-507 EKSDHVYGEYQPD
+507 EKSDHVYGEYQ
-520 GNATCLADGTKTRV
+520 
-534 CSVCKARETVTDPG
+534 S
-548 SATGHKYGAYQP
+548 

-594 KYGAYQPDG
+594 KYGAYQSDG

-618 VCKAQETVAD
+618 ACKAQETV
-628 PGSATGHKY
+628 T
-637 GAYQPDGNAT
+637 
-647 CLADGTKTRVCSV
+647 
-660 CKARETVRDPG
+660 DPG

-692 TSAVKVSG
+692 TSAVKVRG
-700 LAKGDFVQTWKSSR
+700 LAKGDFVQSWKSSR
-714 PSVASVSSKGKI
+714 PSVAGVSPKGKI
-726 TAKKKSGSAKVSAY
+726 TAKKKSGSAEISAY
-740 LASGKILT
+740 LASGKVLT

-772 RRGRTVKLQPTRLP
+772 RRGRTVKLQPTRIP

>member
-1 MKKTGIAI
+1 
-9 LLAALLFGQTAAAA
+9 
-23 VYEGQVQ
+23 
-30 ETEIQTEAYE
+30 
-40 AVQAPAEDR
+40 
-49 ETELILPGGTDE
+49 
-61 EQEIGEEGSRET
+61 
-73 ETTEAET
+73 
-80 DPASA
+80 
-85 TEPADDFILSI
+85 
-96 EVSNP
+96 
-101 ETEQNEQN
+101 
-109 AEVVEVG
+109 
-116 PEEISESGD
+116 
-125 VDQASA
+125 
-131 GSSSSRMRR
+131 MRR

-205 TWSNNLAK
+205 TWNNHLAG

-456 DQGYSARHSSANP
+456 DQGYAARHSSENP

-534 CSVCKARETVTDPG
+534 CSVCKA
-548 SATGHKYGAYQP
+548 
-560 DGNATCLADGTKTR
+560 
-574 VCSVCKAQE
+574 QE

-618 VCKAQETVAD
+618 VCKV
-628 PGSATGHKY
+628 
-637 GAYQPDGNAT
+637 
-647 CLADGTKTRVCSV
+647 
-660 CKARETVRDPG
+660 RETVTDPG

-700 LAKGDFVQTWKSSR
+700 LAKGDFVQKWKSSR

-726 TAKKKSGSAKVSAY
+726 TAKKKSGSAKISAY
-740 LASGKILT
+740 LASGKVLT

-802 AKVSKKGVI
+802 ANVSKKGVI

>member
-30 ETEIQTEAYE
+30 ETEIQTEAYD
-40 AVQAPAEDR
+40 VQAPAEDR

-85 TEPADDFILSI
+85 AEPADDFILSI

-101 ETEQNEQN
+101 ETEQNEKN
-109 AEVVEVG
+109 TEVIEAE

-131 GSSSSRMRR
+131 GSSSFRMRR

-205 TWSNNLAK
+205 TWNNHLAG

-456 DQGYSARHSSANP
+456 DQGYSARHSSENP

-534 CSVCKARETVTDPG
+534 CSVCKA
-548 SATGHKYGAYQP
+548 
-560 DGNATCLADGTKTR
+560 
-574 VCSVCKAQE
+574 QE

-618 VCKAQETVAD
+618 ACKEQ
-628 PGSATGHKY
+628 
-637 GAYQPDGNAT
+637 
-647 CLADGTKTRVCSV
+647 
-660 CKARETVRDPG
+660 ETVRDPG

-678 SLSQKKIRLQYRQS
+678 FLSQKKIRLQYRQS
-692 TSAVKVSG
+692 TSAVKVGG
-700 LAKGDFVQTWKSSR
+700 LAKGDFVQTWKSSS

-740 LASGKILT
+740 LASGKVLT

-772 RRGRTVKLQPTRLP
+772 RRGRTVKLQPTRIP

-802 AKVSKKGVI
+802 ANVSKKGVI

>member
-9 LLAALLFGQTAAAA
+9 FLAALLFGQTAAAA
-23 VYEGQVQ
+23 VYEGPVQ

-40 AVQAPAEDR
+40 EEQALAEDGK
-49 ETELILPGGTDE
+49 TELILPGGTDE
-61 EQEIGEEGSRET
+61 EQGIEEEGIRET
-73 ETTEAET
+73 ETTEAAMDP
-80 DPASA
+80 DPAPA

-101 ETEQNEQN
+101 ETEPDAQN

-116 PEEISESGD
+116 PEEVSESGD

-140 ARSRVAYQD
+140 ARSRVTYQD
-149 GYGEQLSD
+149 SYGEQLSA
-157 DMAVLYRNMKA
+157 DMAALYRNMKA

-184 DAQEEKEAHSFWIYP
+184 DTQEEKEAHSFWIYP

-205 TWSNNLAK
+205 TWSNHLAE
-213 NEEYQR
+213 NEDYQR

-335 HTAAGVFLKNRE
+335 HTAAGVFLKSRE

-361 GRFGIPAVLIPGG
+361 GRFGISAVLIPGG

-380 TREGHMWNYVQMED
+380 TREGHMWNYVRMED

-441 SKSEYSV
+441 SKSKYSV

-456 DQGYSARHSSANP
+456 DQGYAARHSSANP

-474 QEWQRTAGT
+474 QEWQRIAGT

-507 EKSDHVYGEYQPD
+507 EKSDHVYGEYQ
-520 GNATCLADGTKTRV
+520 
-534 CSVCKARETVTDPG
+534 S
-548 SATGHKYGAYQP
+548 

-583 TVADPGSATGH
+583 TVT
-594 KYGAYQPDG
+594 
-603 NATCLADGTKTRVCS
+603 
-618 VCKAQETVAD
+618 
-628 PGSATGHKY
+628 
-637 GAYQPDGNAT
+637 
-647 CLADGTKTRVCSV
+647 
-660 CKARETVRDPG
+660 DPG

-700 LAKGDFVQTWKSSR
+700 LAKGDFVQSWKSSR
-714 PSVASVSSKGKI
+714 PSVAGVSPKGKI
-726 TAKKKSGSAKVSAY
+726 TAKKKSGSAEISAY
-740 LASGKILT
+740 LASGKVLT

-772 RRGRTVKLQPTRLP
+772 RRGRTVKLQPTRIP

>member
-30 ETEIQTEAYE
+30 ETEIQTEAYD
-40 AVQAPAEDR
+40 VQAPAEDR

-101 ETEQNEQN
+101 ETEPDAQN

-140 ARSRVAYQD
+140 ARSRIAYQD

-205 TWSNNLAK
+205 TWSNHLAG

-361 GRFGIPAVLIPGG
+361 GRFGIPAVLIAGG

-456 DQGYSARHSSANP
+456 DQGYSVRHSSENP

-534 CSVCKARETVTDPG
+534 CSVCKARETV
-548 SATGHKYGAYQP
+548 
-560 DGNATCLADGTKTR
+560 
-574 VCSVCKAQE
+574 
-583 TVADPGSATGH
+583 ADPGSATGH

-618 VCKAQETVAD
+618 VCKV
-628 PGSATGHKY
+628 
-637 GAYQPDGNAT
+637 
-647 CLADGTKTRVCSV
+647 
-660 CKARETVRDPG
+660 RETVRDPG

-700 LAKGDFVQTWKSSR
+700 LAKGDFVQKWKSSR

-726 TAKKKSGSAKVSAY
+726 TAKKKSGSAKISAY
-740 LASGKILT
+740 LASGKVLT

-802 AKVSKKGVI
+802 ANVSKKGVI

>member
-30 ETEIQTEAYE
+30 ETEIQTEAYD
-40 AVQAPAEDR
+40 VQAPAEDR
-49 ETELILPGGTDE
+49 ETELILPGGADE

-101 ETEQNEQN
+101 ETEQNEKN
-109 AEVVEVG
+109 TEVIEAE

-131 GSSSSRMRR
+131 GSSSFRMRR

-205 TWSNNLAK
+205 TWSNNLAE

-219 LTRAVVQ
+219 LNRAVVQ

-302 KETLSD
+302 KETFSD

-507 EKSDHVYGEYQPD
+507 EKSDHVYGAYQPD

-534 CSVCKARETVTDPG
+534 CSVCKARETVT
-548 SATGHKYGAYQP
+548 
-560 DGNATCLADGTKTR
+560 
-574 VCSVCKAQE
+574 
-583 TVADPGSATGH
+583 DPGSATGH

-726 TAKKKSGSAKVSAY
+726 TAKKKSGSAKISAY
-740 LASGKILT
+740 LASGKVLT
-748 VTVIVQKKAVKTT
+748 VTVTVQKKAVKTT

-772 RRGRTVKLQPTRLP
+772 RRGRTVKLQPTRIP
-786 VTSKEKITYKS
+786 VTSREKITYKS